1 MECDVVDGRRP
12 LSGVMCG
19 VCVYFHGIFQ
29 FLYLTR
35 IKNSLWT
42 CGCVRRSILLWQNA
56 AVSLRACRRP
66 ADGGRCRRWE
76 SVGKKMW
83 NKFIVE
89 RRQIAT
95 CHIPLNSVRGT
106 ERCQM
111 IEYERNNYTESICL
125 WLKKIKMNSST
136 KRWTGWKQRQTE
148 NCRKT
153 NNKLL
158 AASVAVCLCSV
169 SHHAAE
175 YGAAAANT
183 MFAHDVIQNKLR
195 RALANETSVRLHL
208 IYRWIVWLDRWLDVA
223 WAA

>member
-1 MECDVVDGRRP
+1 MAACVVRF
-12 LSGVMCG
+12 
-19 VCVYFHGIFQ
+19 YFGIMP
-29 FLYLTR
+29 R
-35 IKNSLWT
+35 SL
-42 CGCVRRSILLWQNA
+42 CARVVVQLMVEGA
-56 AVSLRACRRP
+56 
-66 ADGGRCRRWE
+66 ADGKALE
-76 SVGKKMW
+76 KKMW
-83 NKFIVE
+83 KKFIVE

-111 IEYERNNYTESICL
+111 IEYERYNYTESICL

-158 AASVAVCLCSV
+158 AASVAVWLSSV

-208 IYRWIVWLDRWLDVA
+208 IYRWIVWLDGLT
-223 WAA
+223 